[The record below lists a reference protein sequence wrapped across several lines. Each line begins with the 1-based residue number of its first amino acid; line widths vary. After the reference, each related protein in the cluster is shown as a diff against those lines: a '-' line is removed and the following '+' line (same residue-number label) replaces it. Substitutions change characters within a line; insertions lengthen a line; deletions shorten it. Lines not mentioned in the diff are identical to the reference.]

1 MKKILLG
8 IIISIACLESKAQ
21 NYVPMLDSVSNVWHY
36 VFNIIPVR
44 QQSASQQNC
53 MYGNFSG
60 ISNTLSTIGDTV
72 INSVTYKKL
81 LQQEYNNPFND
92 CMFGYLREDT
102 AAKQIYFMDNIFS
115 AEELIYDFSMMTG
128 DSIYLDFLFSPNYF
142 STGYFHLDSISNVV
156 LNSVNRRVFYLN
168 NHNAPSALPL
178 QWIESTGHPGHLV
191 YTHSGNS
198 PGGLFMFICTDNI
211 VRDFYQQLTCFE
223 HNSQKVYL
231 DSCAHSTALNNSS
244 SFFYQ
249 DSCTYWYLGGS
260 LDEKSNINTFSIS
273 PNPLQNDGEIII
285 EATHV
290 SEAEVFI
297 YSMDGRQLYQS
308 KLINIQ
314 RGINKIPIH
323 SAGYRHGT
331 YIIELRSKE
340 SSLYQKL
347 VILR

>member
-8 IIISIACLESKAQ
+8 IIICISLSEAKAQ
-21 NYVPMLDSVSNVWHY
+21 NYVPMLDSVSNTWYY

-44 QQSASQQNC
+44 QQAAVQQNC
-53 MYGNFSG
+53 MYGNWAG

-72 INSVTYKKL
+72 INSTSYKKL
-81 LQQEYNNPFND
+81 LQQEYGNPFND

-102 AAKQIYFMDNIFS
+102 ASKKVYFIDNIFS
-115 AEELIYDFSMMTG
+115 PEELIYDFSMLPG
-128 DSIYLDFLFSPNYF
+128 DSIYLDFLFGSNYF
-142 STGYFHLDSISNVV
+142 VTGYFQLDSISNVM

-168 NHNAPSALPL
+168 NYNAPSAMSL

-191 YTHSGNS
+191 YTKSGNS
-198 PGGLFMFICTDNI
+198 QGGLFTFFCNDNI

-223 HNSQKVYL
+223 HNSQKVYF
-231 DSCAHSTALNNSS
+231 DSCAHSTALNNGV

-260 LDEKSNINTFSIS
+260 LDEKNNFNSFTIS
-273 PNPLQNDGEIII
+273 PNPLQNEGELII
-285 EATHV
+285 EASHF
-290 SEAEVFI
+290 SQAEVFI
-297 YSMDGRQLYQS
+297 YSMEGRQLYQS
-308 KLINIQ
+308 NIINIQ
-314 RGINKIPIH
+314 RGINKIPIL
-323 SAGYRHGT
+323 SSDYRHGN
-331 YIIELRSKE
+331 YIVELRSKE